1 MSAAGNPL
9 IAGAM
14 GNNKVTTDH
23 NGKLIHVRGGGVPM
37 SQPVSTTVTVSKGS
51 SPQKGQKGKGGVNFY
66 RGDQSSVHTSQL
78 FKDPSI
84 SMINKDTGS
93 GFNRQNTKL
102 LLDKKRTSEFDDGDN
117 QRVNRA
123 AEEILG
129 NTASSH
135 FGHKKADKNFSN
147 IQTVEYSRSIQIT
160 QMADGVSIGGRN
172 SNYVRPLPS
181 QRMSQ
186 HAFDPLSAGN
196 SSMLHN
202 MQSQHI

>member
-1 MSAAGNPL
+1 
-9 IAGAM
+9 
-14 GNNKVTTDH
+14 
-23 NGKLIHVRGGGVPM
+23 M
-37 SQPVSTTVTVSKGS
+37 SQPISTTVTVSKGS
-51 SPQKGQKGKGGVNFY
+51 IPQKAKRGGKGGVNFY
-66 RGDQSSVHTSQL
+66 KNDHSSVHTSQL
-78 FKDPSI
+78 FQESP
-84 SMINKDTGS
+84 MLNKDTGT
-93 GFNRQNTKL
+93 GFNRQKNL
-102 LLDKKRTSEFDDGDN
+102 MLDKKRTSEFDDGDN

-123 AEEILG
+123 AEDILG
-129 NTASSH
+129 NTATSH

-186 HAFDPLSAGN
+186 HAFDPLSAGS